1 MSAVAST
8 SGVSGTS
15 AGSGSGWTSYLL
27 PGIGVR
33 ERHLVVPLDRSGR
46 LAGEVELLVR
56 ELVDPTRRDDD
67 LPLLVYLQGG
77 PGGANPRPLRR
88 DGWLDVALRD
98 YRVVLVD
105 QRGTGGSTPLDGE
118 VLAEMGAREG
128 ADLLA
133 CFRADS
139 LVADLEDVRAQ
150 IYGGRPWT
158 TLAQSFGGWITLTY
172 LSVAPE
178 ALRACYIAGGVPGTP
193 PSAAEVYRRTF
204 GRVAGRTREY
214 YERYPADVGAVAA
227 IADRLAEGDVL
238 LPDGDV
244 LTTHRF
250 QSMGIDLGMKPGT
263 ERMHW
268 FVEKAFAR
276 PGRLSAGFLQEA
288 MVRTSQADGPL
299 FWTLQE
305 SIYGHGANGPTGWA
319 AQAERDRRPE
329 FGPDRRPLLFTG
341 EMAFPWMFDEIRLL
355 RPFAP
360 AVHELAARTQW
371 SPLYD
376 LDRLAANEVP
386 VAAVVYHDDM
396 FVDSGLQLD
405 TLSRVGSSQAWVTN
419 EYEHDGIGDGRV
431 LERLRE
437 LVRDRVGEIR

>member
-1 MSAVAST
+1 MSA
-8 SGVSGTS
+8 
-15 AGSGSGWTSYLL
+15 GWTSYLL
-27 PGIGVR
+27 PGVGVR
-33 ERHLVVPLDRSGR
+33 ERRLTVPLDRSGR
-46 LAGEVELLVR
+46 LTGEVELLVR
-56 ELVDPTRRDDD
+56 ELVDPAEDRND

-105 QRGTGGSTPLDGE
+105 QRGTGGSTPLDGA
-118 VLAEMGAREG
+118 VMAGLAAREG
-128 ADLLA
+128 AALLA

-139 LVADLEDVRAQ
+139 IVADLEEVRARV
-150 IYGGRPWT
+150 YGGRPWT

-178 ALRACYIAGGVPGTP
+178 ALRACYVAGGVPGTP
-193 PSAAEVYRRTF
+193 PDAAEVYRRTF
-204 GRVAGRTREY
+204 GRVAARTGEFYR
-214 YERYPADVGAVAA
+214 RYPADVEAVAA
-227 IADRLAEGDVL
+227 VADRLAEGDVL

-244 LTTHRF
+244 LTVHRF
-250 QSMGIDLGMKPGT
+250 QSMGIDLGMKPGP
-263 ERMHW
+263 ERLHW

-305 SIYGHGANGPTGWA
+305 SIYGHGGNGPLAWA

-329 FGPDRRPLLFTG
+329 FGPGRRPLLFTG

-360 AVHELAARTQW
+360 AVHELAARPDW
-371 SPLYD
+371 PPLYD

-419 EYEHDGIGDGRV
+419 EYEHDGIGDARV
-431 LERLRE
+431 FLRLLE
-437 LVRDRVGEIR
+437 LVRDRGGEIR

>member
-1 MSAVAST
+1 MSAVT
-8 SGVSGTS
+8 SEGARTS
-15 AGSGSGWTSYLL
+15 AGTGPGWTSYLL

-33 ERHLVVPLDRSGR
+33 ERRLAVPLDRSGR
-46 LAGEVELLVR
+46 LDGEVDLLVR
-56 ELVDPTRRDDD
+56 ELVDPTRDDDD

-118 VLAEMGAREG
+118 VLAGLDAGAG

-139 LVADLEDVRAQ
+139 LVADLEEVRARV
-150 IYGGRPWT
+150 YGGRPWT

-172 LSVAPE
+172 LSFAPE
-178 ALRACYIAGGVPGTP
+178 ALRACYVAGGVPGTP

-204 GRVAGRTREY
+204 GRVAGRTGEY
-214 YERYPADVGAVAA
+214 YRRYPADVEAVAA

-244 LTTHRF
+244 LTVRRF
-250 QSMGIDLGMKPGT
+250 QSMGIDLGMKPGP

-268 FVEKAFAR
+268 FVEKAFVR

-288 MVRTSQADGPL
+288 MVRTAQADGPL

-305 SIYGHGANGPTGWA
+305 SIYGHGDNGPTAWA

-329 FGPDRRPLLFTG
+329 FDPDRRPLLFTG
-341 EMAFPWMFDEIRLL
+341 EMAFPWMFDEVRLL

-360 AVHELAARTQW
+360 AVHELAARAEW

-405 TLSRVGSSQAWVTN
+405 TLSRVGSAQAWVTN
-419 EYEHDGIGDGRV
+419 EYEHDGIGDPRV
-431 LERLRE
+431 FTRLRE
-437 LVRDRVGEIR
+437 LVRDRGGEIR

>member
-1 MSAVAST
+1 V
-8 SGVSGTS
+8 S
-15 AGSGSGWTSYLL
+15 AGAGWTSYLL

-33 ERHLVVPLDRSGR
+33 ERRLAVPLDRSGC
-46 LAGEVELLVR
+46 LPGEVELLVR
-56 ELVDPTRRDDD
+56 ELVDPARADGD

-118 VLAEMGAREG
+118 VLAGLGAREG

-139 LVADLEDVRAQ
+139 IVADLEDVRAQ
-150 IYGGRPWT
+150 VYGGRPWT

-172 LSVAPE
+172 LSVAPQ

-193 PSAAEVYRRTF
+193 PDAAEVYRRTF
-204 GRVAGRTREY
+204 GRVTARTGEY
-214 YERYPADVGAVAA
+214 YARYPADVDVVAA

-244 LTTHRF
+244 LTVRRF

-263 ERMHW
+263 ERLHW
-268 FVEKAFAR
+268 FVEKAFVR

-288 MVRTSQADGPL
+288 MVRTAQADGPL

-305 SIYGHGANGPTGWA
+305 SIYGHGVGGPIAWA

-329 FGPDRRPLLFTG
+329 LDPGRRPLLFTG

-360 AVHELAARTQW
+360 AVHELAARTEW

-376 LDRLAANEVP
+376 LDRLATNEVP

-396 FVDSGLQLD
+396 FVDAGLQLD
-405 TLSRVGSSQAWVTN
+405 TLSRVGSAQAWVTN
-419 EYEHDGIGDGRV
+419 EFEHDGIGDPRV
-431 LERLRE
+431 FSRLLE
-437 LVRDRVGEIR
+437 LVHDRGGEIR

>member
-1 MSAVAST
+1 MSA
-8 SGVSGTS
+8 
-15 AGSGSGWTSYLL
+15 GWTSYLL
-27 PGIGVR
+27 RGVGVR
-33 ERHLVVPLDRSGR
+33 ERRLAVPLDRSGR
-46 LAGEVELLVR
+46 LSGEVELLVR
-56 ELVDPTRRDDD
+56 ELVDPAEDRDD

-105 QRGTGGSTPLDGE
+105 QRGTGGSTPLDGA
-118 VLAEMGAREG
+118 VLAGLGAREG

-139 LVADLEDVRAQ
+139 IVADLEEVRARV
-150 IYGGRPWT
+150 YGGRTWA

-178 ALRACYIAGGVPGTP
+178 ALRACYVAGGVPGTP
-193 PSAAEVYRRTF
+193 PDAAEVYRRTF
-204 GRVAGRTREY
+204 GRVAARTGEFYR
-214 YERYPADVGAVAA
+214 RYPADDGAVAA
-227 IADRLAEGDVL
+227 VADRLAEGDVR

-244 LTTHRF
+244 LTVHRF
-250 QSMGIDLGMKPGT
+250 QSMGIDLGMKPGP
-263 ERMHW
+263 ERLHW
-268 FVEKAFAR
+268 LVEKAFAR

-305 SIYGHGANGPTGWA
+305 SIYGHGGNGPLAWA

-341 EMAFPWMFDEIRLL
+341 EMAFPWMFEEIRLL

-360 AVHELAARTQW
+360 AVHELAARPDW
-371 SPLYD
+371 PPLYD
-376 LDRLAANEVP
+376 LDRLVANEVP

-396 FVDSGLQLD
+396 FVDSGLQLA

-419 EYEHDGIGDGRV
+419 EYEHDGIGDPRV
-431 LERLRE
+431 FTRLRE
-437 LVRDRVGEIR
+437 LVRDRGGEIR

>member
-1 MSAVAST
+1 MSA
-8 SGVSGTS
+8 
-15 AGSGSGWTSYLL
+15 GWTSYLL

-33 ERHLVVPLDRSGR
+33 ERRLAVPLDRSGR
-46 LAGEVELLVR
+46 LAGDVELLVR
-56 ELVDPTRRDDD
+56 ELVDPTRGEED

-105 QRGTGGSTPLDGE
+105 QRGTGGSTPLDGA
-118 VLAEMGAREG
+118 VLAGLDARAG

-133 CFRADS
+133 CFRADAI
-139 LVADLEDVRAQ
+139 VADLEEVRARV
-150 IYGGRPWT
+150 YGGRPWAT
-158 TLAQSFGGWITLTY
+158 IAQSFGGWITLTY

-178 ALRACYIAGGVPGTP
+178 ALRACYVAGGIPGTP
-193 PSAAEVYRRTF
+193 PDAAEVYRRTF
-204 GRVAGRTREY
+204 GRVAGRTGEY
-214 YERYPADVGAVAA
+214 YARYPADVGAVAA
-227 IADRLAEGDVL
+227 VADRLAEGDVR

-244 LTTHRF
+244 LTVHRF
-250 QSMGIDLGMKPGT
+250 QSMGIDLGMQPGT

-276 PGRLSAGFLQEA
+276 PGLLSAGFLQEA

-305 SIYGHGANGPTGWA
+305 SIYGHGRNGPTGWA

-329 FGPDRRPLLFTG
+329 FGPDRRPLQFTG

-360 AVHELAARTQW
+360 AVHELAARTEW
-371 SPLYD
+371 PPLYD
-376 LDRLAANEVP
+376 LDRLATNDVP

-419 EYEHDGIGDGRV
+419 EYEHDGIGDPRV
-431 LERLRE
+431 FTRLRE
-437 LVRDRVGEIR
+437 LVRDRGGEIR

>member
-1 MSAVAST
+1 MSA
-8 SGVSGTS
+8 
-15 AGSGSGWTSYLL
+15 GWTSYLL
-27 PGIGVR
+27 PGVGVR
-33 ERHLVVPLDRSGR
+33 ERRLTVPLDRSGR
-46 LAGEVELLVR
+46 LTGEVELLVR
-56 ELVDPTRRDDD
+56 ELVDPAEDRND

-105 QRGTGGSTPLDGE
+105 QRGTGGSTPLDGA
-118 VLAEMGAREG
+118 VLAGLGAREG

-139 LVADLEDVRAQ
+139 IVADLEEVRARV
-150 IYGGRPWT
+150 YGGRPWT

-178 ALRACYIAGGVPGTP
+178 ALRACYVAGGVPGTP
-193 PSAAEVYRRTF
+193 PDAAEVYRRTF
-204 GRVAGRTREY
+204 GRVAGRTGEY
-214 YERYPADVGAVAA
+214 YERYPTDVAAVAA
-227 IADRLAEGDVL
+227 VADRLAEGDVL
-238 LPDGDV
+238 LPDGDI
-244 LTTHRF
+244 LTVHRF
-250 QSMGIDLGMKPGT
+250 QSMGIDLGMKPGP
-263 ERMHW
+263 ERLHW

-288 MVRTSQADGPL
+288 MVRTSQAEGPL

-305 SIYGHGANGPTGWA
+305 SIYGHGGNGPLAWA

-329 FGPDRRPLLFTG
+329 FGPGRRPLLFTG

-360 AVHELAARTQW
+360 AVHELAARPDW
-371 SPLYD
+371 PPLYD

-419 EYEHDGIGDGRV
+419 EYEHDGIGDARV
-431 LERLRE
+431 PA
-437 LVRDRVGEIR
+437 